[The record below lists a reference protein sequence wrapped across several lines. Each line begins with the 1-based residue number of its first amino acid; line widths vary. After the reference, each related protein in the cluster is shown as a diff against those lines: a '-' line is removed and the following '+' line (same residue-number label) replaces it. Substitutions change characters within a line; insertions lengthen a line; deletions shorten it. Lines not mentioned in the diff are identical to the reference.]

1 MLRATLVVLDPLRES
16 EMTEPDRR
24 DENAQVDGRV
34 ERRALLRDVA
44 QQSQETGTYDDV
56 ADDYKAALAEAR
68 SKLA

>member
-1 MLRATLVVLDPLRES
+1 MRATLVVLEPLRES
-16 EMTEPDRR
+16 EMSEPDRR
-24 DENAQVDGRV
+24 DENAQVGGRV
-34 ERRALLRDVA
+34 ERRALLRDLA